1 MSAKRSPYVYFARL
15 KLTNVKS
22 FGATEER
29 LDLTDSSGKPAKWTL
44 LLGDNGV
51 GKTTLLQCIALM
63 RPVLSN
69 KRTATNAAEPDRVQ
83 AALASRENADI
94 AVLARV
100 GSARVKLEAE
110 MISGRR
116 LSGVGGKPTTLK
128 TTVDIHM
135 REDKLNNFK
144 APLVK
149 VPGFTEPLVIGYSAA
164 RHMSYGRGDTEPA
177 FEDPA
182 ESLFDPSIELA
193 DAEEI
198 LQRLDYAAAKSNV
211 RAKALLQRVKEALA
225 RLLPDV
231 KDESAIA
238 IYGPPTPGF
247 EGSKTGVQV
256 RTHYGEVPLSS
267 LSLGYQTTTAW
278 AVDLA
283 WKLFQRYPESKDP
296 LREPA
301 VVLID
306 EIDLHLHPLWQRQ
319 FRPMVSEFFPE
330 VQFIATAHSPLMV
343 QSYLDS
349 NVVVLT
355 RRGDHVEI
363 ENDPAIVRN
372 WGLDEVVTS
381 DLFGLASAYPP
392 EIDAMIGE
400 RARLLAL
407 KTRTTG
413 EKRRLLELQEA
424 IEALTDEAEEQAS
437 PRATRSVHNPAR

>member
-1 MSAKRSPYVYFARL
+1 MATKRSPFVYFARL
-15 KLTNVKS
+15 RLTNVKS
-22 FGATEER
+22 FGVTQE
-29 LDLTDSSGKPAKWTL
+29 LDLTDRSGRPARWTL

-51 GKTTLLQCIALM
+51 GKTTLLQCVALM

-69 KRTATNAAEPDRVQ
+69 TRYASNAPEPDRVQ
-83 AALASRENADI
+83 AALASRENSDI
-94 AVLARV
+94 AALARI
-100 GSARVKLEAE
+100 GSSRVKLEAE
-110 MISGRR
+110 MVSGRR
-116 LSGVGGKPTTLK
+116 LSGGGGKPTPLR

-135 REDKLNNFK
+135 KAEKLSTFK

-164 RHMSYGRGDTEPA
+164 RHMSYGRGEPEPA
-177 FEDPA
+177 SDDPA

-211 RAKALLQRVKEALA
+211 RARALLKRLKEALA

-231 KDESAIA
+231 SHQSDIV

-247 EGSKTGVQV
+247 EDGKTGVRV
-256 RTHYGEVPLSS
+256 KTHYGEVPLSS

-283 WKLFQRYPESKDP
+283 WKLFQKYPESTDP

-301 VVLID
+301 IVLID
-306 EIDLHLHPLWQRQ
+306 EIDLHLHPLWQRE

-330 VQFIATAHSPLMV
+330 VQFIATAHSPLMA
-343 QSYLDS
+343 QSYLDT
-349 NVVVLT
+349 NIVVLA
-355 RRGDHVEI
+355 RRRDHVEI

-381 DLFGLASAYPP
+381 DLFGLTSAYGP
-392 EIDAMIGE
+392 EIDAMIRE
-400 RARLLAL
+400 RTALLRLGNRSAGQ
-407 KTRTTG
+407 RA
-413 EKRRLLELQEA
+413 RLLELQEA
-424 IEALTDEAEEQAS
+424 IEALTDDECELAS
-437 PRATRSVHNPAR
+437 SDAAVTAGHSAR